1 MKTSSNC
8 VSVPSGSLSHSRRF
22 AGCVRPFTVRGH
34 PAAKLHLH
42 KPRAALEIDF
52 SDSDTWVGIAAAVLG
67 VGLGIGAPVFY
78 AMRDDID
85 EKRLEELRAL
95 NRKTF
100 EETGE
105 YLSEVIY
112 FLQVCRRLSWHLS
125 QSSTYS
131 SPDIFCR
138 KRSRRS
144 GYRDGRTEGES
155 YTNAQALFLA
165 RYLSWPVCC
174 VLQSGMLTGGLD
186 LTMSSVNEQG
196 IRR

>member
-1 MKTSSNC
+1 MNTSLNSL
-8 VSVPSGSLSHSRRF
+8 SIPSGSPIHSGKF
-22 AGCVRPFTVRGH
+22 AGCVRAFTVRRH
-34 PAAKLHLH
+34 RPAKVHLH

-78 AMRDDID
+78 AMRDEID

-112 FLQVCRRLSWHLS
+112 VDQLFLRSSLYPSR
-125 QSSTYS
+125 SSTYS
-131 SPDIFCR
+131 SPDMFAGGDR
-138 KRSRRS
+138 KDQ
-144 GYRDGRTEGES
+144 GTEMDGQKVS
-155 YTNAQALFLA
+155 
-165 RYLSWPVCC
+165 PIII
-174 VLQSGMLTGGLD
+174 M
-186 LTMSSVNEQG
+186 
-196 IRR
+196 